1 MQNKKNQP
9 VKKVKLEKV
18 QKRST
23 YQEMKES
30 NEKAKT
36 FVIMLKNDPE
46 MLNYFKQK
54 NIFTR
59 TGEIAHLVFSTEK
72 YSKKEHL
79 RSPLY
84 SLVEKYRS
92 DDKFKYASAEKDVKK
107 LIQDSIAFIKNT
119 NSDEYQAVL
128 KVLENINKEELDTS
142 KIYRDKEWYRQLIKT
157 LGAMGLGALLAAKAF
172 WAVPEMKPE
181 PVVQIVENKVEVQV
195 GDESCPN
202 SLKMCLDSLEDCRTK
217 KISLKK
223 MDCNEEEICAKYI
236 DEIEEL
242 RKMLKDGNPELLAK
256 IDALNKALEEEKK
269 KDRNVTLKLY
279 LLKKLDTKFE
289 VTDKEGVSSYYPK
302 YRKLWENRLNKNDK
316 SAFITLIMLGDY
328 IMVPYIIDNKVEGL
342 FGHGQ
347 KMPDGKIADIRES
360 IRKGNYV
367 YIAGVWYKNDRPG
380 TTKAFMDVIEEIY
393 NYNTVKYGSGNFEG
407 KLE

>member
-1 MQNKKNQP
+1 MNNANTKKM
-9 VKKVKLEKV
+9 KKLEKV

-30 NEKAKT
+30 NEKTKT

-46 MLNYFKQK
+46 LLNYFKKK
-54 NIFTR
+54 NVLTR
-59 TGEIAHLVFSTEK
+59 SGEVAHIIFSTEK

-84 SLVEKYRS
+84 SLVEKYKG
-92 DDKFKYASAEKDVKK
+92 DNEFKYASAEKEIKK

-119 NSDEYQAVL
+119 NSNEYQSVL
-128 KVLENINKEELDTS
+128 KVLENVNKEELDTS
-142 KIYRDKEWYRQLIKT
+142 KIYNDKEWYRALIKT
-157 LGAMGLGALLAAKAF
+157 LGAMGLGAALMARAF

-181 PVVQIVENKVEVQV
+181 PIVEIVENQVEVQV
-195 GDESCPN
+195 GDESCPS
-202 SLKMCLDSLEDCRTK
+202 SLQMCLDSLEECRGK
-217 KISLKK
+217 KVIVKK
-223 MDCNEEEICAKYI
+223 MECNEEEICKLYK

-242 RKMLKDGNPELLAK
+242 RNMLKTGEAGLLAK
-256 IDALNKALEEEKK
+256 MDALEKELENEKK
-269 KDRNVTLKLY
+269 KDHNVNLKLH

-289 VTDKEGVSSYYPK
+289 VTDKEGVASYYPR
-302 YRKLWENRLNKNDK
+302 YRKLWETRLNKNDK

-328 IMVPYIIDNKVEGL
+328 FMVPHIVEGKVQGL
-342 FGHGQ
+342 YGHGQ
-347 KMPDGKIADIRES
+347 KMPNNKIADIRES
-360 IRKGNYV
+360 IRKGDYV

-380 TTKAFMDVIEEIY
+380 TAKAFMDVIEEIY
-393 NYNTVKYGSGNFEG
+393 NYNTVKYGSGNWNG